1 GYGHVKR
8 MVALARA
15 LRDREGVGAIFV
27 VNGTEAACEPARRGG
42 FEARLLDAPLE
53 SLVARHKPDLLLLD
67 CREGPTRYELAKL
80 SGHVGLTAVIDDAAE
95 RRLAADVAYYPPV
108 PQALALDWTSSRCA
122 PRIGWEWSLLGLS
135 QIAPV

>member
-1 GYGHVKR
+1 MTIVGVTTAMTLAQQMDDGE
-8 MVALARA
+8 AL
-15 LRDREGVGAIFV
+15 E
-27 VNGTEAACEPARRGG
+27 
-42 FEARLLDAPLE
+42 EARNLTAQPVTDETTITPAVLAILLIPAALCYTFGKMVGDTRQGWA
-53 SLVARHKPDLLLLD
+53 LLLD

-122 PRIGWEWSLLGLS
+122 PRIRN
-135 QIAPV
+135 